1 MKTVKE
7 GIELNLDD
15 LMKVAGG
22 TGNSKETMRIEVDE
36 LDLIAGGTGID
47 WGDPSKLPYTCP
59 ICNAVMTTKE
69 EVLSHMTAEVSK
81 AMQINPSKI

>member
-36 LDLIAGGTGID
+36 AAQKVRFYDADGNLILEADLAEYEMYFNKLD
-47 WGDPSKLPYTCP
+47 
-59 ICNAVMTTKE
+59 
-69 EVLSHMTAEVSK
+69 
-81 AMQINPSKI
+81 